1 MPHSLHADR
10 AITRAP
16 RRLAGALG
24 RLGRPL
30 GLGLGLGLLGTGA
43 LAQAAPDRAC
53 RWVWSPVEA
62 VGRADSTWVDGSSR
76 GMAQVAADR
85 QGRVLVLWTEHDGA
99 STGRILAR
107 RRVDG
112 RWQPETELSSR
123 TPRLAGSPPGLSLAM
138 NPAGEAV
145 AGWAWLAYDEG
156 MRPQVNRFNPE
167 TGWQRAHFMGNRQV
181 FGEVTPTVA
190 INARGEAWAVW
201 RQVEKATGIYAQTA
215 PRGSGW
221 QATARISESYTEQLP
236 KLALADDGLATVGW
250 SLRGTQQTPV
260 VASFRPGEGWGPWQP
275 LRDQRNMDS
284 ELEHLLMSPDG
295 QVTALWEGLG
305 VSDNPKHWTVMSRD
319 LDPADGSLQPLQ
331 ALNPD
336 RGPWSRGLALAQ
348 GPTGRQAAFWTE
360 LSWRADVIGAR
371 LATRG
376 GPGLAWQV
384 QQVPLARHWP
394 APTGA
399 TQLSVGRQ
407 GQVTAA
413 WSGQRRDTLAHG
425 VSVVRLDAAGQLLGD
440 DLLGPGVEPVLA
452 PLPAGRLLV
461 VWRQLADP
469 QDAAGPGTIV
479 AREGGPQC
487 ATAATLLRGRR

>member
-1 MPHSLHADR
+1 MPHPLHVDR
-10 AITRAP
+10 ALARATR
-16 RRLAGALG
+16 RRAGAFV
-24 RLGRPL
+24 RLGWP
-30 GLGLGLGLLGTGA
+30 LGLGLLGAGA
-43 LAQAAPDRAC
+43 LAQAAPERAC

-62 VGRADSTWVDGSSR
+62 IGRADSTWVYGSSR
-76 GMAQVAADR
+76 GKAQVAADR

-123 TPRLAGSPPGLSLAM
+123 TPRLAGAPPGLSLAM

-167 TGWQRAHFMGNRQV
+167 TGWQSAHFMGNRQV
-181 FGEVTPTVA
+181 LGDVTPTVA

-215 PRGSGW
+215 PRGSAW

-236 KLALADDGLATVGW
+236 KLALADDGQATVGW
-250 SLRGTQQTPV
+250 SLRGTYQTPV
-260 VASFRPGEGWGPWQP
+260 VASFRPGVGWGPSQR
-275 LRDQRNMDS
+275 LRDQLNMDD

-295 QVTALWEGLG
+295 QVTGMWEGKGL
-305 VSDNPKHWTVMSRD
+305 SDNPKHWAVMSRD

-331 ALNPD
+331 PLSPD
-336 RGPWSRGLALAQ
+336 GARWVFGPALAQ
-348 GPTGRQAAFWTE
+348 GPTGRQAAVWTD
-360 LSWRADVIGAR
+360 LDWGGDAMRTW
-371 LATRG
+371 LATRD

-384 QQVPLARHWP
+384 QQMPLARQWP
-394 APTGA
+394 EPTGA
-399 TQLSVGRQ
+399 THLSVGRQ

-413 WSGQRRDTLAHG
+413 WSGQRRDTLDHV
-425 VSVVRLDAAGQLLGD
+425 VSVFRLDAAGQLLGD
-440 DLLGPGVEPVLA
+440 DLLGAGVEPVLA
-452 PLPAGRLLV
+452 SLPEGRLLV

-469 QDAAGPGTIV
+469 RKADGPGTIV

-487 ATAATLLRGRR
+487 GAAASSRHGRH

>member
-1 MPHSLHADR
+1 MPHPLLADR
-10 AITRAP
+10 VNTRAT
-16 RRLAGALG
+16 RRLAGPLG
-24 RLGRPL
+24 RLGWS
-30 GLGLGLGLLGTGA
+30 LGLGLLGAGA
-43 LAQAAPDRAC
+43 LAHEAPDRAC

-62 VGRADSTWVDGSSR
+62 IGRADSTWVYGSSR

-85 QGRVLVLWTEHDGA
+85 QGRALVLWTEHDGA

-123 TPRLAGSPPGLSLAM
+123 SPRQVGLAAGLTLAM
-138 NPAGEAV
+138 NPSGEAV

-156 MRPQVNRFNPE
+156 MRPQVKRFNPG
-167 TGWQRAHFMGNRQV
+167 TGWQRTQVMGHGQV
-181 FGEVTPTVA
+181 FGDVTPTVA
-190 INARGEAWAVW
+190 INARGDAWAVW
-201 RQVEKATGIYAQTA
+201 RQVEKATGLYAQTA

-221 QATARISESYTEQLP
+221 QATERISETYTEQLP
-236 KLALADDGLATVGW
+236 KLALADDGRATVGW
-250 SLRGTQQTPV
+250 SLRGTHQTPV
-260 VASFRPGEGWGPWQP
+260 VASFQPGEGWGPWQP
-275 LRDQRNMDS
+275 LRDQLNLDD
-284 ELEHLLMSPDG
+284 ELQHLLMSPDG
-295 QVTALWEGLG
+295 RVTAMWEGLG

-331 ALNPD
+331 PLTLD
-336 RGPWSRGLALAQ
+336 GGPWSGGPALAQ

-360 LSWRADVIGAR
+360 LSWRADVIGAW
-371 LATRG
+371 LATRD
-376 GPGLAWQV
+376 GPGLSWQV

-394 APTGA
+394 EPAGA

-413 WSGQRRDTLAHG
+413 WSGQRRDTLAH
-425 VSVVRLDAAGQLLGD
+425 VVTVVRLDAAGQLLGD
-440 DLLGPGVEPVLA
+440 DLLGNGVEPVLA
-452 PLPAGRLLV
+452 PLPAGRMMV

-469 QDAAGPGTIV
+469 QDATGPGTIV

-487 ATAATLLRGRR
+487 DGAATPRRGRR